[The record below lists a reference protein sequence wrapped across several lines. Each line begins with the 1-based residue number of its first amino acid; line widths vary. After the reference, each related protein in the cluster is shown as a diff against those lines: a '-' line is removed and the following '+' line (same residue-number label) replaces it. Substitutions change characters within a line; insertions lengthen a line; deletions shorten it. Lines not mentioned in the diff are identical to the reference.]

1 MLFLFMEKSAMLT
14 VDVMN
19 ESQAALKTP
28 KYNSFS
34 KGALVT
40 QLVTQKRTIRSS
52 LYLGLVVSMH
62 DLHFKIVK

>member
-1 MLFLFMEKSAMLT
+1 MLFLFIEESAMLT
-14 VDVMN
+14 IDFMN
-19 ESQAALKTP
+19 ESHAALKTP
-28 KYNSFS
+28 KYDSFS
-34 KGALVT
+34 EGALVT